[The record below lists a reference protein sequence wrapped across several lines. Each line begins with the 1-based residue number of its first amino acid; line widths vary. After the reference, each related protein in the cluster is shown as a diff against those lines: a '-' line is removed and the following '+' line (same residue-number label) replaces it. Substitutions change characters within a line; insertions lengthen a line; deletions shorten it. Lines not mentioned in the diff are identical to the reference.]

1 MAVKKPTLY
10 SKAEFC
16 KKLAEKQSITQKAA
30 TENLEAFLETLSEI
44 LAAGD
49 AVRFMGFGTFEV
61 SKKAARKGI
70 NPATGE
76 TIKIAARKAVSF
88 KVGVQLKEI
97 VNAKKSK
104 K

>member
-61 SKKAARKGI
+61 SKKA
-70 NPATGE
+70 
-76 TIKIAARKAVSF
+76 VSF
-88 KVGVQLKEI
+88 KVGAQLKEI